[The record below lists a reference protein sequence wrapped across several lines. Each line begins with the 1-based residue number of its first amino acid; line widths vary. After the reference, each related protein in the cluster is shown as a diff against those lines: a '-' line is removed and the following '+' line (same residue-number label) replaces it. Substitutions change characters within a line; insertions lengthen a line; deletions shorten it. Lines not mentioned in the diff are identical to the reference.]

1 LATVET
7 MRYATIKEDVEVVS
21 QHLGC
26 GVKEASKSLVNMI
39 SLHSAAWNA
48 HKNIAELPIANG
60 V

>member
-1 LATVET
+1 